1 MNSPQTARCRS
12 DGHEVARR
20 RAKSASNPD
29 RSHEINGHS
38 SYPQSRTRRG
48 GEVHPRWR
56 SSPVLAES
64 ASLRCIATSSTAHK
78 MKLVQRRA
86 LEEVSYRQSKHRG
99 SPPTTH
105 GGSAM
110 SAMKFVDAGGQSRA
124 IRTRTPSFETSE
136 TPGASTS
143 AMATAAE
150 QIRVGG
156 NGVWRRF
163 FRRAH
168 NSTAVMVLREI
179 GTGDLG
185 GRIPGT
191 SLYPGHAPTPTRSSW
206 ISGVLCAMR
215 GVRSGRG
222 RA

>member
-1 MNSPQTARCRS
+1 
-12 DGHEVARR
+12 
-20 RAKSASNPD
+20 
-29 RSHEINGHS
+29 
-38 SYPQSRTRRG
+38 
-48 GEVHPRWR
+48 
-56 SSPVLAES
+56 
-64 ASLRCIATSSTAHK
+64 
-78 MKLVQRRA
+78 MKLVQRLA
-86 LEEVSYRQSKHRG
+86 LEKVPYRQSKHRG
-99 SPPTTH
+99 SPPTAH
-105 GGSAM
+105 GGSAV

-150 QIRVGG
+150 RIRVGG

>member
-1 MNSPQTARCRS
+1 
-12 DGHEVARR
+12 
-20 RAKSASNPD
+20 
-29 RSHEINGHS
+29 
-38 SYPQSRTRRG
+38 
-48 GEVHPRWR
+48 
-56 SSPVLAES
+56 
-64 ASLRCIATSSTAHK
+64 
-78 MKLVQRRA
+78 MKLVQRLA
-86 LEEVSYRQSKHRG
+86 LEKVPYRQSKHRG
-99 SPPTTH
+99 SPPTAH
-105 GGSAM
+105 GGSAV

-150 QIRVGG
+150 RIRVGG

-215 GVRSGRG
+215 GVRSMVPSTQGQADLGTRILGKFWWYERSGRRVCAEFWRG
-222 RA
+222 WTWPSGTIG